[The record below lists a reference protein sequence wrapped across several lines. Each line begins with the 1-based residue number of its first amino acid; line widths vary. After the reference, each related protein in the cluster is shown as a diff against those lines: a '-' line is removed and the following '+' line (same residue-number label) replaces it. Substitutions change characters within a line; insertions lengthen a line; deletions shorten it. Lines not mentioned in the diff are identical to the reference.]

1 MPEHSGMS
9 PLLPAQALNDVPKHQ
24 RPVVTLSH
32 GCAARLLELQG
43 QDLRGGLWGQPGSQD
58 SFWEL
63 GCRSRG
69 QTAPG
74 KAMGWGRWEQ
84 EGRPETRQR
93 DVERRR
99 RGGERRRNRGRRDRV
114 VHREERK
121 REKEAD
127 VGYLELISADTA
139 RETAP
144 LCGRPSSTTT
154 SLWLPPR
161 GLSHTLLWDHSS
173 QGTAPARESHL
184 CRFLPP
190 LLGEEEGPLK
200 ARVPR

>member
-1 MPEHSGMS
+1 MS
-9 PLLPAQALNDVPKHQ
+9 PLLPAQALNGAPKHQ
-24 RPVVTLSH
+24 RPVVTLPH
-32 GCAARLLELQG
+32 RGAARLLELQG
-43 QDLRGGLWGQPGSQD
+43 PDLHRGLWGQPGSQD

-63 GCRSRG
+63 DCRGGS

-74 KAMGWGRWEQ
+74 KAVGWGRWEQ
-84 EGRPETRQR
+84 EGRPETRPT
-93 DVERRR
+93 DEGRRR

-114 VHREERK
+114 VHKERK

-144 LCGRPSSTTT
+144 LCGRPSSTITFP
-154 SLWLPPR
+154 WLPPR

-173 QGTAPARESHL
+173 QGTAPARENHL

-190 LLGEEEGPLK
+190 LLGEEEGSPK